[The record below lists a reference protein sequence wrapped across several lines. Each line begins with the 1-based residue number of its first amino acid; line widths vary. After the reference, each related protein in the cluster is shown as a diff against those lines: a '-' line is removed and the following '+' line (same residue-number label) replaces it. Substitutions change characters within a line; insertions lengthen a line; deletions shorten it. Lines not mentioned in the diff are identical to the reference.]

1 MVVEMADLLVEWT
14 AHTKA
19 VTMASLRVV
28 QWGRLMVAR
37 VERRAVQ
44 RAV

>member
-1 MVVEMADLLVEWT
+1 MVVEMADLLVEST

-19 VTMASLRVV
+19 VTKASLRVV

-37 VERRAVQ
+37 VARWAVQ